1 MDHSPGS
8 GRNDTV
14 PVRGHL
20 RMLVNSPLT
29 GAAVELVSKQT
40 GHNTSSAVAMVRLLE
55 PAGNYTTGTIL
66 YVGIDEFIAAS
77 SD

>member
-1 MDHSPGS
+1 
-8 GRNDTV
+8 
-14 PVRGHL
+14 
-20 RMLVNSPLT
+20 
-29 GAAVELVSKQT
+29 VELVSKQT